1 MLRPDRLGLVG
12 CLLIFALSFVFQD
25 SDSSG
30 RHTPSPERWE
40 PRRPEISDTL
50 EQRRPRSVGPKQT
63 LPEISSRDPTLK
75 LMPSVKGNSTGT
87 AFSIGKGVWMT
98 ARHVIEGCRK
108 FGIKSGL
115 KKISRGQNPVI
126 NPFHDLAI
134 FDTRTAAPNLS
145 FGNEKL
151 FLGQD
156 GFHFGYPQ
164 GKPAAIHSSLLGRA
178 NINPGRRTRHKEPV
192 LAWAEI
198 RRVPNFSG
206 SLGGISGG
214 PVVNKD
220 GVIIGVSVVEARR
233 RGRIFTAAPKGLE
246 DMLRRDSSYKPSD
259 GGIKFDNTIS
269 PKQFFKYGES
279 LRMKLAVSKV
289 FCWVR

>member
-40 PRRPEISDTL
+40 PRRPAISDTP
-50 EQRRPRSVGPKQT
+50 EQRRPRNVGPKQI

-98 ARHVIEGCRK
+98 ARHVIEGCSK

-126 NPFHDLAI
+126 NPLHDLAI
-134 FDTRTAAPNLS
+134 FDTRTAAPNFS
-145 FGNEKL
+145 FGNESSSW
-151 FLGQD
+151 
-156 GFHFGYPQ
+156 
-164 GKPAAIHSSLLGRA
+164 GKMDFISAILRENQRLYIPPCSVEQIL
-178 NINPGRRTRHKEPV
+178 I
-192 LAWAEI
+192 LA
-198 RRVPNFSG
+198 
-206 SLGGISGG
+206 
-214 PVVNKD
+214 D
-220 GVIIGVSVVEARR
+220 
-233 RGRIFTAAPKGLE
+233 AP
-246 DMLRRDSSYKPSD
+246 
-259 GGIKFDNTIS
+259 GIKNLS
-269 PKQFFKYGES
+269 
-279 LRMKLAVSKV
+279 
-289 FCWVR
+289 